1 MQVNPWRGMLDPMP
15 RLLLRNQVASL
26 GFVEVA
32 MA

>member
-1 MQVNPWRGMLDPMP
+1 MQVNPWRGMLDFML

-26 GFVEVA
+26 GFAEVA